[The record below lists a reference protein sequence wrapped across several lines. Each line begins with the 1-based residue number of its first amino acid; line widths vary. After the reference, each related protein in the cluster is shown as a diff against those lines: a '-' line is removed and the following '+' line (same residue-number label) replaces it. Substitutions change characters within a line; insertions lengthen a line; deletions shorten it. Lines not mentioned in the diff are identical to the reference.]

1 MIKMGFNHLCKQL
14 MYQYGALTPDLNYL
28 SSQLG
33 CQFPQRKKKLIQ
45 ILLTY
50 KIFPHISKLES
61 VVKISLPTLDS
72 LISHRVPISSV
83 LSYPL
88 STVKATE
95 PIPVNTSWT
104 TLLFTVYMVSI
115 YPCSGRCYTGEG
127 PHTY

>member
-1 MIKMGFNHLCKQL
+1 MQTINVSIWGTYSRFELFIFSTRL
-14 MYQYGALTPDLNYL
+14 PI
-28 SSQLG
+28 SS
-33 CQFPQRKKKLIQ
+33 KEKKLIQ

-83 LSYPL
+83 LSYLL

-115 YPCSGRCYTGEG
+115 YPCSGRCYTEEG